1 GEVAGSCAVGAAA
14 PQDDPQ
20 NSLRFQSS
28 WPGSRPPRHNSQDRE
43 SSVIIGVPKESYPG
57 ERRIA
62 LVPLVI
68 PTLAKAGFEIVVEA
82 GAGMEAGYP
91 DVQYAEKGA
100 KVVSS
105 RPEDFRAAD
114 IVVQVLCYG
123 SNDIN
128 GRDDLALMRSV
139 QVLVAFLRSLVLVV
153 VVQEIA
159 SAGIIAFV
167 VELIPLIMRA
177 QSMDALSS
185 MGTICGYKAVLVSAE
200 TLPLIFPM
208 LTTAAGTIAPA

>member
-1 GEVAGSCAVGAAA
+1 MTVQKLRAIVAAPLLRVFCDDWSTSNPTVEGARGCPGGQRHPRYGCISGVDCEIVVICPVGAAA

-28 WPGSRPPRHNSQDRE
+28 WPGSRHPRHNSQDRE
-43 SSVIIGVPKESYPG
+43 SSVIIGVPKETYPG

-62 LVPLVI
+62 RVPLVI

-105 RPEDFRAAD
+105 RPEVFRAAD

-128 GRDDLALMRSV
+128 GRDDLALMRSG
-139 QVLVAFLRSLVLVV
+139 QVLVGFLRPLGSVD

-159 SAGIIAFV
+159 SAGIISFA
-167 VELIPLIMRA
+167 
-177 QSMDALSS
+177 
-185 MGTICGYKAVLVSAE
+185 
-200 TLPLIFPM
+200 
-208 LTTAAGTIAPA
+208 